1 MTATRSSGAST
12 TRSSTTTPRT
22 RITILLRH
30 STSKYFHEYV
40 VSTGIRG
47 TMPVT
52 VDVIPIY
59 GQAKFSS
66 LWRKVA
72 PANSYP
78 NWSAYREID
87 RGTMQGHLEEGARW
101 ATA

>member
-1 MTATRSSGAST
+1 
-12 TRSSTTTPRT
+12 
-22 RITILLRH
+22 
-30 STSKYFHEYV
+30 
-40 VSTGIRG
+40 
-47 TMPVT
+47 MPVT